1 MRRDLSIPQGIARPE
16 RKAARSLLS
25 LLAIL
30 AALLLQPGHR
40 AMASMADDALV
51 QTESGFVRGTVGPD
65 YRLFLGIP
73 YAAPPIGNL
82 RWRPPQ
88 PAPGWG
94 AARDATVP
102 AAPCPQSDPRTG
114 ALIGSEDCLYLDI
127 TTPYGGHADRP
138 LPVMVWV
145 HGGGF
150 VSGSSAAYDGRNLA
164 TKGNV
169 VVVTLNY
176 RLGMLGFLAHLAL
189 DTESPD
195 GLSGNFGLADQQAAL
210 RWIQRNIAAFGGD
223 PLNITIFGDEA
234 GANSICA
241 QLVSPG
247 AAGLFERAIVQN
259 GNCVDLLPVVDAAEK
274 RGDALAQDLGCDD
287 PKAAPD
293 CLRGKSISDLLKVD
307 SAQRK
312 ASDPLVWGPVVGAA
326 GLPLQPADGLANG
339 TLPKISLMVGAA
351 GGASACATLAMETL
365 AGRKTTLY
373 GYDFADT
380 GSDLPYLF
388 ATELDRASNPDNLPP
403 IHQALADQ
411 MIGYWSEFAHKGD
424 PNGPG
429 LPAWPQFHT
438 ASDVMALAPVPEGS
452 HPIAF
457 DRKHH
462 CGGGRRAPMPPP
474 SISTQSP

>member
-16 RKAARSLLS
+16 RKTARIVRLWLFM
-25 LLAIL
+25 LAGL
-30 AALLLQPGHR
+30 ALLHAHPAR
-40 AMASMADDALV
+40 CSTADDALV
-51 QTESGFVRGTVGPD
+51 QTESGFVRGMVGPD
-65 YRLFLGIP
+65 YRLFLAIP

-102 AAPCPQSDPRTG
+102 ATPCPQADPRTG
-114 ALIGSEDCLYLDI
+114 ALIGNEDCLYLSI
-127 TTPYGGHADRP
+127 TTPYGPRADRP
-138 LPVMVWV
+138 LPVMVWL

-150 VSGSSAAYDGRNLA
+150 TSGSGVAYDGRNLA

-223 PLNITIFGDEA
+223 PLNVTIFGEEA

-241 QLVSPG
+241 LLVSPG

-259 GNCVDLLPVVDAAEK
+259 GNCVNLLPLVDVAEK

-287 PKAAPD
+287 PKTAPD
-293 CLRGKSISDLLKVD
+293 CLRGKSIVDLLKAD
-307 SAQRK
+307 AAQRK
-312 ASDPLVWGPVVGAA
+312 TGDPLAWGPVVGAS
-326 GLPLQPADGLANG
+326 GLPVQPADGLANG
-339 TLPKISLMVGAA
+339 TVPKISLMTGISE
-351 GGASACATLAMETL
+351 GPSACATLAMATL
-365 AGRKTTLY
+365 VSRKTRLY
-373 GYDFADT
+373 AYDFADT
-380 GSDLPYLF
+380 GPDLPYLF
-388 ATELDRASNPDNLPP
+388 AVELDRASNPDNLPP

-452 HPIAF
+452 HPFAF
-457 DRKHH
+457 DRKHR
-462 CGGGRRAPMPPP
+462 CGRRSPMPPP